1 VLKRRHLLRDSQTKF
16 IPHKGPSP
24 SPSHQSRSSRHLKRL
39 AGIGASLALMAA
51 ALPASATQWWSA
63 TPYIYIGS
71 TVVNV
76 KNFGAMGNGAMDDT
90 AAIQAAI
97 NALPSNGG
105 TVIVPDGT
113 YLIDA
118 TKGINLR
125 SNVRLSLWS
134 NAYLKAKPNNA
145 SFAAVVKVWNAS
157 NVEILG
163 GHIVGERNQHL
174 GTNGLGYGISIQE
187 SNTVYVHDIT
197 VSDSWGDGVVV
208 GTTAGWRKFS
218 TPYGITLNRVTTT
231 NSRRQGLTITAANQ
245 VYVVNSSF
253 NGSNGT
259 APQAGIDIEPQTL
272 GSATQIRI
280 EKSGF
285 SNNLGCGLEVHDN
298 VYGLTVTGD
307 TAKANH
313 GFGIYT
319 LGATNVTITNNWL
332 TQNYLFGVDID
343 YGTQNVTLANNTINY
358 NGAAWLVAHG
368 QSVFTL
374 GYVLRDIT
382 ISSGASGVTQYGNTI
397 TPMKQ

>member
-1 VLKRRHLLRDSQTKF
+1 MNSKSAPQGAQGLIAQTTRGQRF
-16 IPHKGPSP
+16 FT
-24 SPSHQSRSSRHLKRL
+24 SRARILT
-39 AGIGASLALMAA
+39 AIAA
-51 ALPASATQWWSA
+51 ALTLATAAMPASAATTANWWSA
-63 TPYIYIGS
+63 SPSIPVGSGYI
-71 TVVNV
+71 NV
-76 KNFGAMGNGAMDDT
+76 RNFGAMGNGVTDDT
-90 AAIQAAI
+90 AAFQAAI
-97 NALPSNGG
+97 NALPASGG
-105 TVIVPDGT
+105 VIVVPSGT
-113 YLIDA
+113 YMIDA
-118 TKGINLR
+118 TTSINMR
-125 SNVRLSLWS
+125 SNTRLSVWADATLQ
-134 NAYLKAKPNNA
+134 AIPNNA
-145 SFAAVVKVWNAS
+145 SFAAVVKAWNVS

-253 NGSNGT
+253 TGSNGT